1 CKVVEVEKSKTGKH
15 GSAKVRI
22 VGVGVFDGVKRTLI
36 VPADAQVEVPIIE
49 KFVAQVVAKVGD
61 SWQLMDLR
69 NYTTFEVA
77 ANQIEEDISGKIE
90 PGIEVEVWDIAGR
103 RKIVR
108 VR

>member
-1 CKVVEVEKSKTGKH
+1 M
-15 GSAKVRI
+15 
-22 VGVGVFDGVKRTLI
+22 
-36 VPADAQVEVPIIE
+36 
-49 KFVAQVVAKVGD
+49 
-61 SWQLMDLR
+61 QLMDLR